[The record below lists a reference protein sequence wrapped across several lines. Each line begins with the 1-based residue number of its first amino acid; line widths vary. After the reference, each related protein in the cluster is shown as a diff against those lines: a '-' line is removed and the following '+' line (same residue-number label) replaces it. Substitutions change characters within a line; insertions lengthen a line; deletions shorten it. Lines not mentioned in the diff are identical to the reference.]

1 MTHIKK
7 MVMHGF
13 KSFARKTE
21 IPLENAMNVIV
32 GPNGSGK
39 SNITDALCFV
49 LGRLSIKSIRAAKA
63 ANLLFSGN
71 KTYKGATEAS
81 VELTFDNSDKT
92 FGIDSNEVSI
102 KRTVRKTGQSIYRIN
117 NHVKTRQEILELM
130 AQAGVDPNGFNI
142 VLQGEIQ
149 SLVKATSEER
159 RKIIEEVAGIS
170 IYETRKH
177 KSLRELEKTEEK
189 LKEVSAVLKE
199 RTSYLRNLDKERQ
212 EAMSYQKLETTI
224 KRCKVTL
231 ISKTKNLKEKEVSE
245 IDKTIESHS
254 TEIEKLKKQIQE
266 KNQGVEDFQ
275 NKILIINKQIQSST
289 SNEQELL
296 HREISDLK
304 ADLAG
309 LDVRRENFDDRTAQG
324 KEKIENLKEKI
335 ENLNI
340 EISQIQTS
348 SPKIKE
354 QQEQHKILQDKF
366 DILEQQRR
374 KFYILKSDLSTIENQ
389 KSQKEKFLI
398 ESQKEIQIIEQT
410 ITSLFHEIKYSKSTE
425 ENEKLKSETRSKL
438 ETTLTQISNLEKEI
452 LEKEKRNAILNMDIK
467 REEKLK
473 EDITQLKSC
482 PVCKQEVCE
491 NHKHKISE
499 SANTKIESAK
509 SEVEK
514 NLKIKRE
521 ESGKINNLQEKLSSL
536 RTKLNELDIDRFKL
550 RNSEEKKEQIK
561 RITENQVETKKE
573 LTSIN
578 EKFHKLKADYERLK
592 DIEEKYDETRL
603 TLQELSFADMDIDS
617 EVTMKQKE
625 INRLTVELKST
636 TRDIEESEIELR
648 KIEVQITEKDKEAV
662 KKEIEE
668 QKLYEKSQQL
678 FDKRNELQD
687 QQKVIETE
695 IMGLQHTSKNS
706 EDKINNNKIQK
717 AQIQAQIDSLK
728 SELLEFGQVELLQIP
743 TDQLKERLQ
752 KSQFKIS
759 RLGNVNMRALEVF
772 DQVGEQVKLIQGKV
786 EIISQEKEKIEKIIG
801 EIDKKKKKSFLT
813 TLTAVNEYF
822 TRNFSQLSR
831 KGEVFLE
838 LENKKEPFEGGL
850 NIMVKVSRGRYFD
863 ITSLSGGEK
872 TMVALSLIFAIQE
885 YRPYCFYVFD
895 EIDAALDK
903 HNSELLAALIKK
915 YMTTGQYIIVTHN
928 DTLISEATNLYGV
941 SMQENMSKII
951 SLKV

>member
-1 MTHIKK
+1 MTYIKK

-71 KTYKGATEAS
+71 KTYKGAAEAS
-81 VELTFDNSDKT
+81 VELIFDNTDKT
-92 FGIDSNEVSI
+92 FGIDSSEISI

-224 KRCKVTL
+224 KRCKATL
-231 ISKTKNLKEKEVSE
+231 ISKTKNHKEKETAQ
-245 IDKTIESHS
+245 IDKTIESHNN
-254 TEIEKLKKQIQE
+254 EIEKLKKQIQE
-266 KNQGVEDFQ
+266 KNHGVEDFQ
-275 NKILIINKQIQSST
+275 NKILVINKQIQSST

-309 LDVRRENFDDRTAQG
+309 LDVRRENFDNRTAQG

-335 ENLNI
+335 ENLNL

-398 ESQKEIQIIEQT
+398 ESQKEAQIIEQT

-425 ENEKLKSETRSKL
+425 ENEKLKSEAKLKL

-452 LEKEKRNAILNMDIK
+452 LEKEKRNAILGMDIK

-473 EDITQLKSC
+473 DDITQLKSC
-482 PVCKQEVCE
+482 PICKQDVSDG
-491 NHKHKISE
+491 HKHKISD
-499 SANTKIESAK
+499 SANTKIDSAK
-509 SEVEK
+509 TEVER
-514 NLKIKRE
+514 NLKTKTE
-521 ESGKINNLQEKLSSL
+521 ESGKINHLQERLSSL

-561 RITENQVETKKE
+561 RITENQIETKKE

-578 EKFHKLKADYERLK
+578 EKFHATKASYEKLK
-592 DIEEKYDETRL
+592 DIEETYDETRL
-603 TLQELSFADMDIDS
+603 TLQELSFADMDVDS
-617 EVTMKQKE
+617 EITMKQKE

-648 KIEVQITEKDKEAV
+648 KIEVQITEKDKQAV

-668 QKLYEKSQQL
+668 QKLYEKAQKF

-687 QQKVIETE
+687 QQKVLETD
-695 IMGLQHTSKNS
+695 IIGLQHTAKNF
-706 EDKINNNKIQK
+706 EDKINHNKIQK
-717 AQIQAQIDSLK
+717 AQIEAQIDSLK
-728 SELLEFGQVELLQIP
+728 SELLEFGQVELLQLP

-752 KSQFKIS
+752 KSQFRIS

-772 DQVGEQVKLIQGKV
+772 DQVGEQVKLIQSKV
-786 EIISQEKEKIEKIIG
+786 EVIAQEKEKIEKIIG
-801 EIDKKKKKSFLT
+801 EIDKKKKKSFIT

-850 NIMVKVSRGRYFD
+850 NILVKVSRGRYFD

-915 YMTTGQYIIVTHN
+915 YMTTGQYIIITHN